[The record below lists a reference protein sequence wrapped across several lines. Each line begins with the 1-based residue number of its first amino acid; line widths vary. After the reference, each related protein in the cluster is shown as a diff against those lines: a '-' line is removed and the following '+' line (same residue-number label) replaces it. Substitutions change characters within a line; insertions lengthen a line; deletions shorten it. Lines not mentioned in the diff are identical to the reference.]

1 MYGFN
6 GLVQGGR
13 DACQNATASTAAI
26 DGSSKN
32 SKPPPRTASTNTTT
46 TTTTTQFHTLY
57 PRTAQLTLRV
67 LRCEGGSM
75 LSKDH
80 DGLARQKRKRG
91 DKQKR
96 STTTT
101 SAPADAS
108 LFPPKKQHISSR
120 ADRAFSHRCGWYFLL
135 FSFVG
140 GFSFFPRSSQ
150 LQLPLQ
156 PTPNPKLKTQPQP
169 SVQTAQQPP
178 TGNKQRRNKSTSAP

>member
-26 DGSSKN
+26 DDASKN
-32 SKPPPRTASTNTTT
+32 SPPRTASTNTTT
-46 TTTTTQFHTLY
+46 TTTTAQFHTLY
-57 PRTAQLTLRV
+57 SRTAQLTLRV

-101 SAPADAS
+101 STPADAS
-108 LFPPKKQHISSR
+108 LFPSKKKHISSR
-120 ADRAFSHRCGWYFLL
+120 ADLAFSHRCGWYFLL

-140 GFSFFPRSSQ
+140 GFSFFPPAHRSCNF
-150 LQLPLQ
+150 PFNPR
-156 PTPNPKLKTQPQP
+156 PTQNPKPNPNLLCELRNNPHR
-169 SVQTAQQPP
+169 QQA
-178 TGNKQRRNKSTSAP
+178 TEE